1 MRTSARV
8 IMAKE
13 DYHPYTISKIDLA
26 IVTFNLRRKLLH
38 KFETR
43 LIRDLLNF
51 IYLFNP
57 TKFKLVF
64 RHVRRINTASS
75 IFLSNNR
82 IDVH

>member
-26 IVTFNLRRKLLH
+26 IVIFNLRRKLLH

-43 LIRDLLNF
+43 LIRDLLN
-51 IYLFNP
+51 LF
-57 TKFKLVF
+57 
-64 RHVRRINTASS
+64 S
-75 IFLSNNR
+75 ICLIPRNSNLSF
-82 IDVH
+82 DT